1 MIRASEVHHK
11 YAGSDR
17 SAHYLDE
24 STWMAVCP
32 ICHRQIHDEGLYN
45 RGMDF
50 IDEGRRAYL
59 LRMKNVDFKQYLL
72 ELEQG

>member
-1 MIRASEVHHK
+1 MRYDVNNLLPLCE
-11 YAGSDR
+11 
-17 SAHYLDE
+17 E
-24 STWMAVCP
+24 
-32 ICHRQIHDEGLYN
+32 CHRQIHDEGLYN

-72 ELEQG
+72 ELNITKDDFFRQRNASF